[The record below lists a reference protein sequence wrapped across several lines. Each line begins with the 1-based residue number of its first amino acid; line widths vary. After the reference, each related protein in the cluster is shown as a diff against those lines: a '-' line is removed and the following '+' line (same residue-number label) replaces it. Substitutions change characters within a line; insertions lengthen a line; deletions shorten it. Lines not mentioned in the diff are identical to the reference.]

1 MSEQAQQTQR
11 TAADIEAEL
20 MEIDAVAAEVDTGE
34 GTDVG
39 ESQSEGTDDSDAAA
53 EAQATRQGWTDK
65 AHFKGDPKKWVDAKT
80 FIERGERFAKNLENE
95 VAALRK
101 QMAEF
106 EGTKAAF
113 KKFHEETI
121 SRKDEELKTAIAAL
135 RVQRSEAQSYGEHDT
150 VVALEDRIDLL
161 KTQQKELKAPID
173 EPAPAVL
180 TSEQASAVA
189 KTDPV
194 LMEWVEDGNTWFN
207 EDAKLRQ
214 YALNLGENLIKSGE
228 AARGRAFLDKVGE
241 LMRRDFPRYFRTE
254 SGASNLANATSASTT
269 GSGAQA
275 GGGKTGVGVAG
286 KTERDLPKE
295 DLELMR
301 QFIKEGWTTKEKFLT
316 SYFSR

>member
-1 MSEQAQQTQR
+1 MSEQLQQTQR

-20 MEIDAVAAEVDTGE
+20 MEIDAATAEIATGE
-34 GTDVG
+34 AHDAG
-39 ESQSEGTDDSDAAA
+39 EGQSEGADDSEAAA

-95 VAALRK
+95 VEALRK
-101 QMAEF
+101 KMAEF

-121 SRKDEELKTAIAAL
+121 ARKDEELKTTIAAL

-161 KTQQKELKAPID
+161 KTQQKELKAPV
-173 EPAPAVL
+173 EAQP
-180 TSEQASAVA
+180 SNEQVA
-189 KTDPV
+189 DAAKNDPV
-194 LMEWVEDGNTWFN
+194 LLEWVEDGNTWFN
-207 EDAKLRQ
+207 DDPKLRQ

-241 LMRRDFPRYFRTE
+241 LMRRDFPRHFRTE
-254 SGASNLANATSASTT
+254 ASPSNLANATSASTT

-275 GGGKTGVGVAG
+275 GGGKTGVGAAG

-295 DLELMR
+295 DLDLMR
-301 QFIKEGWTTKEKFLT
+301 QFIKEGWTTKEKFLS

>member
-1 MSEQAQQTQR
+1 MSEQLQQTQR

-20 MEIDAVAAEVDTGE
+20 MEIDAATAEVDTGE
-34 GTDVG
+34 AHDAG
-39 ESQSEGTDDSDAAA
+39 EDQSEGADDSEAAA

-95 VAALRK
+95 VDALRK
-101 QMAEF
+101 KMAEF

-121 SRKDEELKTAIAAL
+121 ARKDEELKTTIAAL

-161 KTQQKELKAPID
+161 KTQQKELNAPV
-173 EPAPAVL
+173 EAQP
-180 TSEQASAVA
+180 SNEQVA
-189 KTDPV
+189 DAAKNDPV
-194 LMEWVEDGNTWFN
+194 LLEWVEDGNTWFN
-207 EDAKLRQ
+207 DDPKLRQ

-254 SGASNLANATSASTT
+254 ASSSNLANATSASTT

-275 GGGKTGVGVAG
+275 GGGKTGVGAAG

-295 DLELMR
+295 DLDLMR
-301 QFIKEGWTTKEKFLT
+301 QFIKEGWTTKEKFLS

>member
-1 MSEQAQQTQR
+1 MTGQAQQTQR

-20 MEIDAVAAEVDTGE
+20 TEIDAAIAEVGAGEDTDDVGASPEGDNAAAEV
-34 GTDVG
+34 
-39 ESQSEGTDDSDAAA
+39 
-53 EAQATRQGWTDK
+53 QATRQGWVDK
-65 AHFKGDPKKWVDAKT
+65 EHYKGDPKKWVDAKT
-80 FIERGERFAKNLENE
+80 FLERGERFTKNLENE
-95 VAALRK
+95 VATLRRK
-101 QMAEF
+101 IEEF

-121 SRKDEELKTAIAAL
+121 ARKDEELKNAIAAL
-135 RVQRSEAQSYGEHDT
+135 RVQRSEAQSEGEHET

-161 KTQQKELKAPID
+161 KMQQKELKAPI
-173 EPAPAVL
+173 EQVAPAVL
-180 TSEQASAVA
+180 TSEQAADMA

-194 LMEWVEDGNTWFN
+194 LAEWVEDGNAWFS

-228 AARGRAFLDKVGE
+228 TVRGRPFLDKVSE
-241 LMRRDFPRYFRTE
+241 LMRRDFPRYFRTAP
-254 SGASNLANATSASTT
+254 GASNLANATSASST

-275 GGGKTGVGVAG
+275 GGGKTGVGAAG

-301 QFIKEGWTTKEKFLT
+301 QFVKEGWMTKEKFLAN
-316 SYFSR
+316 YFSR